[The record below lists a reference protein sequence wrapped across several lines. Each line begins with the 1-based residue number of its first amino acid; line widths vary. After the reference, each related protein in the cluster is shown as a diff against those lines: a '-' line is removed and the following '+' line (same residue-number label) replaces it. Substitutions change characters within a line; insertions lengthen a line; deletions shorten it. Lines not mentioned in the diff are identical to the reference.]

1 LRSMAE
7 KAERGAGKRSRRLH
21 LTRAERSEL
30 VKKRLFDAAVKVVGE
45 IGYAEAT
52 VSRITR
58 MAGVAQGTFY
68 NHFPNRQ
75 DLLDQLL
82 PTVGAEMLSF
92 IRGRVDSAS
101 SEIEKESARFRGF
114 FEFLMEVPEFMR
126 ILNEADLFA
135 PKGYAKHIELIST
148 NYFRALTKGKVG
160 ESELTPAELE
170 VVIHIMMGA
179 RSYLSHHFSYTN
191 GKVHMPPP
199 HVFTAYEKLFKN
211 GLFGTAEPKA
221 KNWPRQ
227 PRSRVRGER
236 PS

>member
-1 LRSMAE
+1 LRSMTE
-7 KAERGAGKRSRRLH
+7 KAERAGKRSRRLQ
-21 LTRAERSEL
+21 LTRAERAEL

-58 MAGVAQGTFY
+58 LAGVAQGTFY

-82 PTVGAEMLSF
+82 PTVGTEMLNF

-101 SEIEKESARFRGF
+101 SEIEKESARFLGF

-160 ESELTPAELE
+160 ESEFTPAELE
-170 VVIHIMMGA
+170 VVVHIMMGA

-191 GKVHMPPP
+191 GKVHMPPR

-211 GLFGTAEPKA
+211 GLFGRAEAKT
-221 KNWPRQ
+221 KNWQQQQRPRA
-227 PRSRVRGER
+227 RGDR